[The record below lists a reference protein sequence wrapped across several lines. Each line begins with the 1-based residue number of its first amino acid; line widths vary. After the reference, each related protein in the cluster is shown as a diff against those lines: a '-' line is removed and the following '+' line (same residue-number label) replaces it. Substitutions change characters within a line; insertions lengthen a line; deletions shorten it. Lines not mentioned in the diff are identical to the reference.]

1 MTGVLTATDT
11 SRAILQTAR
20 EHFAGKGFDDTSI
33 AELAGDLHFTKG
45 AVFHHFG
52 SKANLFAAV
61 HAVALAEASTIP
73 FPTGLEPKE
82 ALLQILPRFTMGLAA
97 PDSFRILVVDGPT
110 QGFRLPKPLWLDL
123 LVGAA
128 CRGVG
133 AITTPACATSVLA
146 GACVGAAEFIAQSD
160 DRDEAVSQSRRSV
173 SAAIVALFPR

>member
-1 MTGVLTATDT
+1 MAGVLAAADT
-11 SRAILQTAR
+11 SQTLLNGAR
-20 EHFAGKGFDDTSI
+20 HQFARRGYDETSV
-33 AELAGDLHFTKG
+33 AELAADLHFTKG

-61 HAVALAEASTIP
+61 HAMVLAEASTIP
-73 FPTGLEPKE
+73 LPKGLEPKE
-82 ALLQILPRFTMGLAA
+82 ALLQMVPLFTMRLAA

-133 AITTPACATSVLA
+133 AITTPACATSVIA
-146 GACVGAAEFIAQSD
+146 GACVGAAEYIAQNEE
-160 DRDEAVSQSRRSV
+160 RDEAVAQSRRSV